1 MSRGS
6 RGSVTLLL
14 LPADPPSAR
23 MQLIPANARGNAL
36 SASCYTLTHDTD
48 SYRPAAVLLYAAG
61 RPLTRPGGRPQPL
74 AAAYAPLTRSHTQA
88 RRHPRRAAPI
98 AADAPPLQCVRLS
111 TGARR
116 CLERSLSLARAAT
129 RSRRSDHPQ
138 HPSRLEPRRPPSRR
152 YTCADRQATSSCGR
166 HGQHRSHK
174 QPPSRARLEITR
186 PVRRRPLA
194 RGHVAP
200 RLDGRL
206 PKLTALSYLGLAPP
220 PHSSP

>member
-1 MSRGS
+1 MQKPSTS
-6 RGSVTLLL
+6 SVDQPRSASQLRTACLSSGGTLYRRHVTPSHTTPIVTGPQQYSYMPQGVPSHVLE
-14 LPADPPSAR
+14 ADPSHSQPHLR
-23 MQLIPANARGNAL
+23 L
-36 SASCYTLTHDTD
+36 S
-48 SYRPAAVLLYAAG
+48 RAA
-61 RPLTRPGGRPQPL
+61 T
-74 AAAYAPLTRSHTQA
+74 TQA

-116 CLERSLSLARAAT
+116 CLERSMSLARAAA

-152 YTCADRQATSSCGR
+152 YTCADRQAARSCGR

-220 PHSSP
+220 PHSPP

>member
-1 MSRGS
+1 M
-6 RGSVTLLL
+6 
-14 LPADPPSAR
+14 
-23 MQLIPANARGNAL
+23 
-36 SASCYTLTHDTD
+36 
-48 SYRPAAVLLYAAG
+48 
-61 RPLTRPGGRPQPL
+61 
-74 AAAYAPLTRSHTQA
+74 
-88 RRHPRRAAPI
+88 
-98 AADAPPLQCVRLS
+98 
-111 TGARR
+111 
-116 CLERSLSLARAAT
+116 SLARAAT

-220 PHSSP
+220 PHGKCAGRRVWWWCHIDRAASVDTHDSALAAVLGLDDERRRAASSQETRARVDEPGAREPANKALALPEPLDPARKGDVVMRYRVCCLACVQRTHC

>member
-1 MSRGS
+1 MHERGGMSRGS
-6 RGSVTLLL
+6 RGSVTLLQ

-98 AADAPPLQCVRLS
+98 AADAPPLQCVRRS

-116 CLERSLSLARAAT
+116 CLEHSMSLARAAT
-129 RSRRSDHPQ
+129 RSCMCASHAQPHASQAPSQACRTNRSGCPATTV
-138 HPSRLEPRRPPSRR
+138 RP
-152 YTCADRQATSSCGR
+152 ALDRS
-166 HGQHRSHK
+166 
-174 QPPSRARLEITR
+174 
-186 PVRRRPLA
+186 
-194 RGHVAP
+194 
-200 RLDGRL
+200 
-206 PKLTALSYLGLAPP
+206 
-220 PHSSP
+220 